1 MAEAPQREKKRILIV
16 TPEIT
21 YLPRGMGNM
30 ANHLHAKA
38 GGLADVSAT
47 LAATLYDQGADVHV
61 ALPHYRQMFNVNIGN
76 FINEELRIYKSK
88 MPEERIHLA
97 EDRIFYYR
105 DKVYDNHA
113 LVNMKL
119 ALVFQREVINN
130 IIPRVNP
137 DIIHCNDWMTGLIPA
152 VARRQNILSLF
163 TVHNI
168 FSLKTNIEHI
178 EEVGIDS
185 REFWRYLYYDRP
197 PNNYAD
203 SFANNYVDFL
213 ATGIFSSN
221 FINTVSPN
229 FLKEIV
235 NGQHSFVK
243 DHVRREITNKCN
255 AGLAAGVLN
264 SPDPKFNPKSD
275 RALARRF
282 SVEKVMEGKREN
294 KVKLQQHL
302 GLDVDANAAMF
313 YWPSRLDPLQ
323 KGCQLLAEI
332 MFSLVSDY
340 AQQKLQIVVVANG
353 PFQTHFHEVVE
364 LHHIPN
370 RISVVNFDERLSR
383 IAYAASDFL
392 FMPSLYEPCGL
403 PQMIG
408 PIYGT
413 LPVVRDTGGIHD
425 TIRHLNMA
433 ANEGNGF
440 VFKHYDSI
448 GLRWAVDQ
456 AMQFHQLP
464 SAKKL
469 PHIKRIMVESN
480 EQFNHSIT
488 AKRYIE
494 IYKKILNI

>member
-1 MAEAPQREKKRILIV
+1 MTAARRREKKRILIV

-21 YLPRGMGNM
+21 YLPKGMGNL

-47 LAATLYDQGADVHV
+47 LAATLYEQGADVHV
-61 ALPHYRQMFNVNIGN
+61 ALPHYRQMFHVNVGH

-105 DKVYDNHA
+105 EKVYDDYA
-113 LVNMKL
+113 AINMKL

-152 VARRQNILSLF
+152 IARRQNILSLF

-168 FSLKTNIEHI
+168 FSLKTNLEHI

-185 REFWRYLYYDRP
+185 REFWRYLYFDRAP
-197 PNNYAD
+197 QSFSD
-203 SFANNYVDFL
+203 SYKTNYVDFL
-213 ATGIFSSN
+213 ASGIFAAD

-229 FLKEIV
+229 FLLEIV
-235 NGQHSFVK
+235 DGHHSFVK
-243 DHVRREITNKCN
+243 DHLRREIVNKYH

-264 SPDPKFNPKSD
+264 SPDPKYNPRTDKALIRRYSD
-275 RALARRF
+275 ETYA
-282 SVEKVMEGKREN
+282 EGKREN
-294 KVKLQQHL
+294 KVKLQQFL
-302 GLDVDANAAMF
+302 GLDVDPNAPLF
-313 YWPSRLDPLQ
+313 YWPSRLDPIQ
-323 KGCQLLAEI
+323 KGCQLLADI
-332 MFSLVSDY
+332 LFSIVSDY
-340 AQQKLQIVVVANG
+340 ARYKLQVVMVANG
-353 PFQTHFHEVVE
+353 PFQTHFNEIVE
-364 LHHIPN
+364 LHDVPN
-370 RISVVNFDERLSR
+370 RISVVDFDERLSHV
-383 IAYAASDFL
+383 AYAASDFL

-413 LPVVRDTGGIHD
+413 LPVARDTGGIHD
-425 TIRHLNMA
+425 TVQHLNVA
-433 ANEGNGF
+433 ANKGNGF
-440 VFKHYDSI
+440 LFKHYDAR

-456 AMQFHQLP
+456 AMAFHLLP
-464 SAKKL
+464 KTVKATQ
-469 PHIKRIMVESN
+469 IQRIMKESLD
-480 EQFNHSIT
+480 QFNHSVT

-494 IYKKILNI
+494 IYRKILNV

>member
-1 MAEAPQREKKRILIV
+1 MAQPRKRDKKRILIV

-30 ANHLHAKA
+30 ANHLNAKA

-47 LAATLYDQGADVHV
+47 LAATLYEQGADVHI

-88 MPEERIHLA
+88 LPEERIHLA

-105 DKVYDNHA
+105 EKVYDDYA
-113 LVNMKL
+113 AVNMKL

-168 FSLKTNIEHI
+168 FSLRTNLEHI
-178 EEVGIDS
+178 EEIGIDS
-185 REFWRYLYYDRP
+185 REFWRYLFFDRLP
-197 PNNYAD
+197 QGFQESYAT
-203 SFANNYVDFL
+203 NYVDFL
-213 ATGIFSSN
+213 ATGLFSAN

-235 NGQHSFVK
+235 DGHHSFVK
-243 DHVRREITNKCN
+243 DHIRREVIAKYR
-255 AGLAAGVLN
+255 AGLATGVIN
-264 SPDPKFNPKSD
+264 SPDPKFNPSDD
-275 RALARRF
+275 RALMQRYTAETVA
-282 SVEKVMEGKREN
+282 SGKRAN
-294 KVKLQQHL
+294 KVKLQKHL
-302 GLDVDANAAMF
+302 GLEVDPQAALF
-313 YWPSRLDPLQ
+313 FWPSRLDPNQ

-332 MFSLVSDY
+332 LFSIIADY
-340 AQQKLQIVVVANG
+340 YQQKLQVVFVANG
-353 PFQTHFHEVVE
+353 PFQSHFNEIVQI
-364 LHHIPN
+364 HHIPH
-370 RISVVNFDERLSR
+370 RLSVCDFDERLSHV
-383 IAYAASDFL
+383 AYAAADFL

-413 LPVVRDTGGIHD
+413 LPVARDTGGIHD
-425 TIRHLNMA
+425 TVDPLRVSEHT
-433 ANEGNGF
+433 GNGF
-440 VFKHYDSI
+440 LFKHYDAL

-456 AMQFHQLP
+456 AMAFHGLP
-464 SAKKL
+464 AKTKTAEL
-469 PHIKRIMVESN
+469 QRIMRESI
-480 EQFNHSIT
+480 ERFNHSVT

-494 IYKKILNI
+494 IYRKILNI